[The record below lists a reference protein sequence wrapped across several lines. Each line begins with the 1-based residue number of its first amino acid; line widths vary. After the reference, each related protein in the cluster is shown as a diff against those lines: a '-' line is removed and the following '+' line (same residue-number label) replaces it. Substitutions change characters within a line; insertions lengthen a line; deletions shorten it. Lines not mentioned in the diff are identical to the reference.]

1 MLRKVVRLFDISIH
15 APCEGGDADRMRPLS
30 KTGYF
35 NPRPLRGG
43 RQSRFTRT
51 LFTKNISIHAPCEGG
66 DLNLTLRLSDQAIS
80 IHAPCEG
87 GDCCPKD
94 WRCGQRH
101 FNPRPLRGGRQH
113 RQKGAADLCH
123 FNPRPLRGGRLRFLS
138 PQPNKRG
145 ISIHAPGEGG
155 DNQTMTSLE
164 TILSFQSTPPARG
177 ATPTGGIF
185 YLLSGISI
193 HAPCEGGD
201 FSSSTYQ
208 PAHWSFQSTPPA
220 RGATAKMHSFTCGSL
235 TNK

>member
-87 GDCCPKD
+87 GDGDKLSGCPD
-94 WRCGQRH
+94 RYQISIHAPCEGGDAPGTPTPIGTFGISIHAPCEGGDVCNGRCDSGSRH
-101 FNPRPLRGGRQH
+101 FNPRPLRGGRLLP
-113 RQKGAADLCH
+113 KGLAVWSA
-123 FNPRPLRGGRLRFLS
+123 
-138 PQPNKRG
+138 
-145 ISIHAPGEGG
+145 
-155 DNQTMTSLE
+155 
-164 TILSFQSTPPARG
+164 SFQSTPPARG
-177 ATPTGGIF
+177 ATTPTKR
-185 YLLSGISI
+185 SG
-193 HAPCEGGD
+193 
-201 FSSSTYQ
+201 
-208 PAHWSFQSTPPA
+208 
-220 RGATAKMHSFTCGSL
+220 
-235 TNK
+235 

>member
-1 MLRKVVRLFDISIH
+1 M
-15 APCEGGDADRMRPLS
+15 PGYRP
-30 KTGYF
+30 
-35 NPRPLRGG
+35 PRYY
-43 RQSRFTRT
+43 
-51 LFTKNISIHAPCEGG
+51 K
-66 DLNLTLRLSDQAIS
+66 IS

-145 ISIHAPGEGG
+145 ISIHAPCEGG

-220 RGATAKMHSFTCGSL
+220 RGATKHRPA
-235 TNK
+235 